1 MLAVTIARLPMASF
15 SKCLTR
21 SSCLLI
27 RPAKP
32 VFTPQIQMFSSQ
44 ARSSTRRA
52 ARVTKT
58 RSFKYIVMTPSGD
71 TAFNLGRGLLAGASI
86 VGIGSLCF
94 YGLGLSNQ
102 VGTIDRSV
110 LWPEIVRQRVRDTY
124 LYFGGSVALTALSA
138 VAISR
143 NPAMLN
149 LVMRN
154 SWLAIGASFAA
165 MIGSGML
172 VRSLPYT
179 EGFGAKQMAW
189 MLHSGVVGAVVAPLC
204 FLGGPILV
212 RAAWYTVGVVGGLS
226 TLAMCAPSEKFLN
239 MGGPLAA
246 GLGVVFVSS
255 IGGMFFSPT
264 SALGAGLYSISIY
277 GGLVLFSMFL
287 LYDTQKIIKNSE
299 NYPVYAS
306 RPYDP
311 INNSIGIYMDTVNI
325 FIRIA
330 TILSGGSSR
339 RR

>member
-1 MLAVTIARLPMASF
+1 MLAITIARLSKASF
-15 SKCLTR
+15 SKCLAR
-21 SSCLLI
+21 GSCLLI
-27 RPAKP
+27 QPAKP

-52 ARVTKT
+52 ARATKA
-58 RSFKYIVMTPSGD
+58 RSFKDIVMAPAGD
-71 TAFNLGRGLLAGASI
+71 SAFNLGRGLVAGASV
-86 VGIGSLCF
+86 VGIGSLCY

-110 LWPEIVRQRVRDTY
+110 LWPEIVRQRIRDTY
-124 LYFGGSVALTALSA
+124 LYFGGSIALTALSA

-149 LVMRN
+149 LMMRN
-154 SWLAIGASFAA
+154 SWMAIGASFAA

-204 FLGGPILV
+204 LMGGPILV

-255 IGGMFFSPT
+255 IGGMFFPPT

-299 NYPVYAS
+299 NYPVYAP

-330 TILSGGSSR
+330 TILSGGNSR